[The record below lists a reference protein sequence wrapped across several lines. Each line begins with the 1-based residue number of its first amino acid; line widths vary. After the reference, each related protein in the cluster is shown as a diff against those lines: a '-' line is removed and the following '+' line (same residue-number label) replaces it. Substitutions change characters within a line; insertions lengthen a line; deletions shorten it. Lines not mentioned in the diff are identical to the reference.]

1 MVAACPRC
9 AARYRVDPE
18 RIGPAGARLRCAR
31 CEAVFRVRVAQA
43 QTPPLETPGASSPG
57 DVPRPA
63 EPRPAAPRPAPA
75 SAPARPPDEGPT
87 LRDVDAPVDRSKL
100 VLIAD
105 ADIEAGK
112 RTASSVASWGLAPVL
127 VHDGVEAMLTIQRML
142 PAVVVLD
149 AALPKMYGF
158 QICEIV
164 KRNESLKGTHVV
176 LIGAIHDRDRYRRP
190 PGELYGADVYVER
203 PDLPDALVDV
213 LRRFGLPVQLPDA
226 PEAPSPVP
234 APPQAVVPAPPP
246 PDLALDEPVLSPP
259 VQPSAVSPAATA
271 ASPPVEDGLDEE
283 RRKAER
289 LARIIVS
296 DIVLYNAERFE
307 AALAAGNVT
316 TALAPALEEGRALFR
331 QRIDERVRSGCDH
344 VEQELLRVA
353 RERAGG

>member
-1 MVAACPRC
+1 M
-9 AARYRVDPE
+9 
-18 RIGPAGARLRCAR
+18 
-31 CEAVFRVRVAQA
+31 
-43 QTPPLETPGASSPG
+43 
-57 DVPRPA
+57 
-63 EPRPAAPRPAPA
+63 
-75 SAPARPPDEGPT
+75 
-87 LRDVDAPVDRSKL
+87 RDVDAPADRSKL

-112 RTASSVASWGLAPVL
+112 RTAGSVASWGLAPVL
-127 VHDGVEAMLTIQRML
+127 VHDGVEAMLAIQRML

-213 LRRFGLPVQLPDA
+213 LRRFGLPLQLPDA
-226 PEAPSPVP
+226 SEAASP
-234 APPQAVVPAPPP
+234 APAPPP
-246 PDLALDEPVLSPP
+246 PDLALDEPVPSPP
-259 VQPSAVSPAATA
+259 VRPSVVSPAATA
-271 ASPPVEDGLDEE
+271 SSPPVEDGLDEE

-296 DIVLYNAERFE
+296 DIVLYNAEQFE
-307 AALAAGNVT
+307 AALAAGNVIE
-316 TALAPALEEGRALFR
+316 ALAPALEEGRALFR